1 MQQWASYFALSFSL
15 SLSLSLCFLR
25 WLCLCYCCCCY
36 RYLFCFSRLV
46 DKWPGIKFDVGNNTE
61 ATVTS
66 FFSRG
71 VRGRRKFFT
80 LSFSFLDTIAF
91 EVASFSLFLGLC
103 FLISF
108 LSVQIE
114 WLMRVYQTHIED
126 IRRCL
131 LSLFAVEPYASL
143 DFFSLLLL
151 LLLLTVPTW
160 FLKVNVLSPFGIFR
174 LSIFA
179 WVSSLNMFR

>member
-25 WLCLCYCCCCY
+25 WLCLCCCCY

-61 ATVTS
+61 ATVTRFFFPGREREEEILYLELFLSWHDS
-66 FFSRG
+66 FWG
-71 VRGRRKFFT
+71 
-80 LSFSFLDTIAF
+80 
-91 EVASFSLFLGLC
+91 SLFL
-103 FLISF
+103 SF
-108 LSVQIE
+108 PRFMFSDFVFERSNRMI
-114 WLMRVYQTHIED
+114 D
-126 IRRCL
+126 
-131 LSLFAVEPYASL
+131 ASL
-143 DFFSLLLL
+143 SNTYRGYTKVSTFTVCRGTICLPRFFSLLL